1 MNRKPN
7 LFLFLRVQEILTL
20 QITFFVVIASA
31 FECHAQKKKR
41 NLILNFLMLVQKIKP
56 SKSSHCEVISG
67 IVKVNTVSQH
77 TVAGSGRQSS
87 DVSLPSNKIW
97 TES

>member
-1 MNRKPN
+1 MNAMHR
-7 LFLFLRVQEILTL
+7 
-20 QITFFVVIASA
+20 
-31 FECHAQKKKR
+31 KKKR

-77 TVAGSGRQSS
+77 TVAGLGRQSS
-87 DVSLPSNKIW
+87 DVSLPSNKIR

>member
-1 MNRKPN
+1 M
-7 LFLFLRVQEILTL
+7 QEILTL

-77 TVAGSGRQSS
+77 AVVGSGRQSS